1 MHLTKSDFILA
12 DDCLAKLYFKKN
24 GFPSSSE
31 NPYMDYLGRI
41 GNITG
46 YIARLSLGPGSEIP
60 LDKGVE
66 HALLETKM
74 WIESNL
80 C

>member
-12 DDCLAKLYFKKN
+12 DDCLAKLYLKKN
-24 GFPSSSE
+24 GFPSSTE
-31 NPYMDYLGRI
+31 NPYMDYLARI

-46 YIARLSLGPGSEIP
+46 YIAKHSLGPGSEIP

-66 HALLETKM
+66 RALLETKK
-74 WIESNL
+74 WVESNL